1 MLKFIKAYLEGR
13 HQQVVIGGYKSSLIP
28 VTSGVPQGSILG
40 PLLFV
45 LFINDMF
52 SCISL
57 ETNIA
62 LYADDTKI
70 WRKINM
76 FNDHFGLQDDINNLY
91 DWSVKN
97 KMVFHPNKCKAL
109 SVTMQRNVLDN
120 LPFNIF
126 IYELNGTL
134 IDYVQSQSDLGVKI
148 NT

>member
-1 MLKFIKAYLEGR
+1 MRVEGR

-28 VTSGVPQGSILG
+28 YTSGVPQGSILG
-40 PLLFV
+40 SLLFV
-45 LFINDMF
+45 LFINDIMF
-52 SCISL
+52 SCIAL

-70 WRKINM
+70 CHKINNM
-76 FNDHFGLQDDINNLY
+76 FNDYSGLQDDINNLY

-97 KMVFHPNKCKAL
+97 KMVFHPSKCKAL

-120 LPFNIF
+120 LPFDIF

-134 IDYVQSQSDLGVKI
+134 IDYVQS
-148 NT
+148 